1 MQWGIKM
8 SLFLKMN
15 EVKDQLT
22 NSEQK
27 IVSCVL
33 DNNEEVCKSSIQ
45 EFAKRCNTS
54 PSSIVRFCK
63 KIGFEGFQE
72 FKIELAKGIPTLKKS
87 QNIVYEDVRVDDTIR
102 NIVEKI
108 SAGNIKSIEN
118 TIDLLDYDEVEKA
131 VEALSNA
138 NNIFLYGVG
147 ASGIVAMDF
156 QYKLMRINRNAF
168 MYLDSHTQLS
178 SSVNIQENDI
188 AVGISHSGETLE
200 IFKAIEMANKKG
212 ATTISIS
219 KYGNNSLSNISNI
232 SLCTGGI
239 EKNLRVGAIA
249 SRIAQ
254 LTVVDILFV
263 GLAQKDFDLVSEY
276 LKGTRMIVD
285 DFKIKK

>member
-1 MQWGIKM
+1 M

>member
-1 MQWGIKM
+1 M

-33 DNNEEVCKSSIQ
+33 DNNEEICKSSIQ

>member
-33 DNNEEVCKSSIQ
+33 DNNEEICKSSIQ